1 MKQACKIITTKSII
15 KILRVSCLPT
25 GRHTIPFKTKNSNNM
40 KKLVSLIILVA
51 IAVTGLNAQDK
62 SHKKGDVF
70 YIVEEMPKYP
80 GGDEALRKDIA
91 SLVKYPVAAKENG
104 IQGKVY
110 ITFIVNE
117 EGNIQD
123 AKIARGVDP
132 ALDTEALRV
141 MNALDKTW
149 KPGKQKGVKVKV
161 CYTVPIAFTL
171 QGNKKTH
178 KNSAQANEN
187 QVFMIVEKMP
197 EFPGGDEALKKHII
211 NSLQYPK
218 TASKN
223 GLQGKVYVTFIVEKD
238 GSVGD
243 TKIVRGVHPALDQE
257 AVRLVKSLPKWTPGK
272 QKGKA
277 VRVQY
282 TLPIIFSLL

>member
-1 MKQACKIITTKSII
+1 
-15 KILRVSCLPT
+15 
-25 GRHTIPFKTKNSNNM
+25 M

-91 SLVKYPVAAKENG
+91 SLVKYPVAAQENE

-110 ITFIVNE
+110 ITFVVNE
-117 EGNIQD
+117 EGKIQD

-132 ALDTEALRV
+132 SLDAEALRV
-141 MNALDKTW
+141 MNTLDKTW
-149 KPGKQKGVKVKV
+149 KPGKEKGVAVKV
-161 CYTVPIAFTL
+161 NYTVPINFAL
-171 QGNKKTH
+171 HGGANKEKH
-178 KNSAQANEN
+178 MSSGESANTIFA
-187 QVFMIVEKMP
+187 IVEEMP
-197 EFPGGDEALKKHII
+197 RYPGGEEALKKYIA
-211 NSLQYPK
+211 NTLNYPDVAK
-218 TASKN
+218 KE
-223 GLQGKVYVTFIVEKD
+223 GIQGKVYVSFVVEKD

-243 TKIVRGVHPALDQE
+243 TKIARGVEPALDNE
-257 AVRLVKSLPKWTPGK
+257 ALRVVKTLPKWIPGK

-282 TLPIIFSLL
+282 TLPINFALQ